1 MQEFTMRSRRSLT
14 VLALGL
20 LVGGASAPLARAQ
33 YGYGYGA
40 GGIYGRQGGALYGS
54 SQVMN
59 AYGNVVVQQEK
70 ARVEREVANQAK
82 IDTKRKAFDEANYE
96 KANTPAWV
104 EEQEKVRGL
113 TVRRIMDQPSGV
125 EVITGKAQNTL
136 LPYVQTLTTT
146 GIQGPPILLDP
157 ALLAKINV
165 MVPGQGGGI
174 GLLRNG
180 GRLRWPPLLRG
191 VLQAKIDKMLPT
203 AIAQTAQGELDPKLY
218 RELAKQVATLQEQWR
233 KQLHK
238 EEIDAATYIDGNH
251 YLESLD
257 SSVKMLLRPG
267 TAELLAGGRAAQGR
281 DVQELV
287 NNMTSQG
294 LQFAPATP
302 GNESAYYALQ
312 NSLVAYARG
321 AQSGSGFQARLAPP
335 QAAGASSYSR

>member
-54 SQVMN
+54 SQ
-59 AYGNVVVQQEK
+59 
-70 ARVEREVANQAK
+70 EVANQAK

-294 LQFAPATP
+294 LQF
-302 GNESAYYALQ
+302 GH
-312 NSLVAYARG
+312 VA
-321 AQSGSGFQARLAPP
+321 
-335 QAAGASSYSR
+335 